1 MDFMKVLNSLGM
13 LPGRQLTPFEGRGG
27 MFQQTELVSPAVPGS
42 QFRGMTFVSG
52 GEVGAPNAYV
62 SGRAAIYRTLPPY
75 SIMEEFGKGAA
86 EYERQFGILAPG
98 FVQQRSLTGI
108 GPDMREPINRLIQA
122 LNRLEAAT
130 GTSADQWAKSASDL
144 IKYQGLTA
152 DQTTAALQKDYSI
165 AKIMGIPQQAM
176 YGLVEAQD
184 SLTRRYRM
192 MLGTSNVE
200 GARIE
205 ADILR
210 RFFVDPRAGVAA
222 EAGVAGLI
230 GSGLT
235 NQRQFMI
242 MSLLGGLNI
251 REMMRPDAPGV
262 QQKFFTNIA
271 RSAREMAGQ
280 SVIPPELIAMLLTG
294 QNPANEM
301 WGYMRWRMGLGG
313 PADTEGAGGRGMT
326 MAEAVKRRNDAINK
340 MVKVNPA
347 WSTSEAGSIFDRI
360 SLGEDA
366 RKFTSK
372 IPTQTA
378 GELAK
383 SEDIRTTIDMYK
395 IASAQAKEIGKEF
408 YESLT
413 VGLSNTIMRVIIMED
428 RTKSRA
434 ELGVLP
440 NVNRGAST
448 KPVSRQISAPE

>member
-1 MDFMKVLNSLGM
+1 
-13 LPGRQLTPFEGRGG
+13 
-27 MFQQTELVSPAVPGS
+27 
-42 QFRGMTFVSG
+42 
-52 GEVGAPNAYV
+52 
-62 SGRAAIYRTLPPY
+62 
-75 SIMEEFGKGAA
+75 
-86 EYERQFGILAPG
+86 
-98 FVQQRSLTGI
+98 
-108 GPDMREPINRLIQA
+108 
-122 LNRLEAAT
+122 
-130 GTSADQWAKSASDL
+130 
-144 IKYQGLTA
+144 
-152 DQTTAALQKDYSI
+152 
-165 AKIMGIPQQAM
+165 M